1 VGAIVRIQTTTPE
14 AAVAL
19 INVLY
24 EGHNHGVEHVP
35 LGGENT
41 SMYEVYFQSADVEM
55 GTGFV
60 TLQRLLN
67 EHTPGAGDGIVPVAF
82 G

>member
-1 VGAIVRIQTTTPE
+1 MGAIVRIATTIPE
-14 AAVAL
+14 AAVAF
-19 INVLY
+19 IEVVY
-24 EGHNHGVEHVP
+24 ADPAIYATE
-35 LGGENT
+35 LGQNSG
-41 SMYEVYFQSADVEM
+41 MHEVVFQSPDVAI

-67 EHTPGAGDGIVPVAF
+67 EHTPGAGDGIDRVDF